1 MTRFSSSLF
10 GILAL
15 CAVPTIATAQA
26 GAKAA
31 ITLDEAAL
39 AGEVKT
45 DQRVMIAPESGKQFV
60 WVKATL
66 AGAPQ
71 TIDLTKVAIAGAS
84 ASYPLVGVDSVFGGD
99 PSQFSMISTVTLK
112 TGKTWDPL
120 EETRSDGSIKFAFTP
135 GKLATLQVITPP
147 QSFCLLFVVPSTFK
161 TGTVTGLAADAKPL
175 PALTAKP

>member
-1 MTRFSSSLF
+1 VARFSSSVF

-31 ITLDEAAL
+31 VTLDEATL

-66 AGAPQ
+66 AGVPQ

-99 PSQFSMISTVTLK
+99 PSQFSMISAVKLK
-112 TGKTWDPL
+112 TGKAGDPL
-120 EETRSDGSIKFAFTP
+120 EETLTPSRCRRS
-135 GKLATLQVITPP
+135 PP
-147 QSFCLLFVVPSTFK
+147 SRK
-161 TGTVTGLAADAKPL
+161 RLAACLKVFGRHVF
-175 PALTAKP
+175 PAALQGSSHPGGPGIVRV